1 MTDPIRL
8 SKRLAELVGCSRREA
23 ELYIEG
29 GWVSVD
35 GQIVEEPHFKV
46 ADETVALHP
55 EAVLTP
61 QEPITLLLHKP
72 AGQTPEQ
79 AEQLLNKA
87 NQSALD
93 LSAVRPLQRHFER
106 LTLCLALDTDACG
119 LQVFTQNWSVSR
131 KLSDDASK
139 LEQEFIV
146 EVSGALQAH
155 GLKRLAHG
163 LNFRGK
169 PLAPC
174 KVSWQNETRLRF
186 ALKNPLPGQLRHMCE
201 SVGLTVIS
209 LKRIRIGG
217 VSMGKL
223 GNAQWRYLAGK
234 EKF

>member
-8 SKRLAELVGCSRREA
+8 SKRLAELAGCSRREA

-29 GWVSVD
+29 GWDSVD

-106 LTLCLALDTDACG
+106 LTLCLPLDTDACG

-131 KLSDDASK
+131 MAYTNH
-139 LEQEFIV
+139 
-146 EVSGALQAH
+146 AMH
-155 GLKRLAHG
+155 GRMICMFSTCATAIS
-163 LNFRGK
+163 FFPTSRR
-169 PLAPC
+169 
-174 KVSWQNETRLRF
+174 WRT
-186 ALKNPLPGQLRHMCE
+186 
-201 SVGLTVIS
+201 TV
-209 LKRIRIGG
+209 
-217 VSMGKL
+217 
-223 GNAQWRYLAGK
+223 
-234 EKF
+234 

>member
-29 GWVSVD
+29 GWVTVD
-35 GQIVEEPHFKV
+35 GVMIEEPFFKV
-46 ADETVALHP
+46 ADQAVVLHP
-55 EAVLTP
+55 DAVLTP

-72 AGQTPEQ
+72 AGQP
-79 AEQLLNKA
+79 AEQSEQRLKKV

-93 LSAVRPLQRHFER
+93 LSEVRPLQRHFER
-106 LTLCLALDTDACG
+106 LTLCLPLDTDASG

-131 KLSDDASK
+131 KLSEDATK

-146 EVSGALQAH
+146 EVSGELQAH

-186 ALKNPLPGQLRHMCE
+186 ALKNPLPGQIRHMCE
-201 SVGLTVIS
+201 SVGLKVIS

-223 GNAQWRYLAGK
+223 ASAEWRYLAGK

>member
-79 AEQLLNKA
+79 IGRA
-87 NQSALD
+87 SC
-93 LSAVRPLQRHFER
+93 RER
-106 LTLCLALDTDACG
+106 
-119 LQVFTQNWSVSR
+119 V
-131 KLSDDASK
+131 
-139 LEQEFIV
+139 
-146 EVSGALQAH
+146 
-155 GLKRLAHG
+155 
-163 LNFRGK
+163 
-169 PLAPC
+169 
-174 KVSWQNETRLRF
+174 
-186 ALKNPLPGQLRHMCE
+186 
-201 SVGLTVIS
+201 
-209 LKRIRIGG
+209 
-217 VSMGKL
+217 
-223 GNAQWRYLAGK
+223 
-234 EKF
+234 